1 MGRAVIISAL
11 GWRGAGAVMWLLYC
25 WMLTRILD
33 AGAFGEVLYV
43 LVFSSFI
50 AALISAGWGQIVLRD
65 GARFMQAGQTG
76 QMTALIADAVRGGG
90 RRIAIM
96 VVGLGVAYLA
106 GILPTPIGTG
116 WMAIITCATAAILA
130 LILIYSAA
138 HRACGHMA
146 RALAGQGVMRAA
158 LPLFLSLILA
168 LIQPVSTMSALL
180 IHLISLCF
188 ILVWLLRG
196 LPRDQAT
203 GNLAKPNRKSL
214 RDLSLGQAG
223 FTLLMHMDVLV
234 LGWAVGPAEAGI
246 YLIVRRISG
255 LLGLV
260 FDALRNAVGPSL
272 SVAFHQQSI
281 SETAAQ
287 VNRLFLLVGGAAAA
301 VLTLAANYVLPLF
314 GAGQATAV
322 FYWLLL
328 GGLTPALFGAAGL
341 LMSLGG
347 LERVRL
353 WHIASLLPVS
363 AIVLFWAST
372 FGIADLA
379 MASALLQWML
389 GAGGAIALH
398 AQFGIR
404 PGALSVGQ
412 SR

>member
-1 MGRAVIISAL
+1 MGHAVVISAL

-25 WMLTRILD
+25 WVLTRILD
-33 AGAFGEVLYV
+33 AGALGEVLYV
-43 LVFSSFI
+43 LIFSSFI

-65 GARFMQAGQTG
+65 GARFMQSGQTG
-76 QMTALIADAVRGGG
+76 QMVALVGDAVRGGG
-90 RRIAIM
+90 GRIVIM
-96 VVGLGVAYLA
+96 VVGLGVVYLG
-106 GILPTPIGTG
+106 GILPAAVSTG
-116 WMAIITCATAAILA
+116 WMVAITCATAAILA

-138 HRACGHMA
+138 HRACGHMVK
-146 RALAGQGVMRAA
+146 ALSGQGVMRAV
-158 LPLFLSLILA
+158 LPLFLSLILS
-168 LIQPVSTMSALL
+168 LIQPVSTVSALL

-196 LPRDQAT
+196 LPRDHAT
-203 GNLAKPNRKSL
+203 GNHATPDRQSL
-214 RDLSLGQAG
+214 HDLSLGQAG

-272 SVAFHQQSI
+272 SVAFHQQNALQ
-281 SETAAQ
+281 TAAQ
-287 VNRLFLLVGGAAAA
+287 VNRLFLLVGGTAA
-301 VLTLAANYVLPLF
+301 VALVVSANYVLPLF
-314 GAGQATAV
+314 GAGQATVV

-328 GGLTPALFGAAGL
+328 GGITPALFGAAGL
-341 LMSLGG
+341 LMSMGG
-347 LERVRL
+347 LERLRL

-363 AIVLFWAST
+363 AIVLIWAST
-372 FGIADLA
+372 FGIVYLA
-379 MASALLQWML
+379 MASAMLQWAL

-404 PGALSVGQ
+404 PGALSLGQ

>member
-1 MGRAVIISAL
+1 MGRAVVISAL

-25 WMLTRILD
+25 WVLTRILD
-33 AGAFGEVLYV
+33 AGALGEVLYV
-43 LVFSSFI
+43 LVFSGFL

-65 GARFMQAGQTG
+65 GARYMQAGQTG
-76 QMTALIADAVRGGG
+76 QMTVLVVDAVRGGG
-90 RRIAIM
+90 RRIAFM
-96 VVGLGVAYLA
+96 MAGLSVAYLA
-106 GILPTPIGTG
+106 GILPAPIGTS
-116 WMAIITCATAAILA
+116 WMVIITCAIAAILA

-146 RALAGQGVMRAA
+146 KALAGQGVMRAGV
-158 LPLFLSLILA
+158 PLFLSLILA

-180 IHLISLCF
+180 IHLVSLCF
-188 ILVWLLRG
+188 ILLWLLRG
-196 LPRDQAT
+196 LPHDRAA
-203 GNLAKPNRKSL
+203 GGHIKPNRQSL

-234 LGWAVGPAEAGI
+234 LGWVVGPVEAGI

-272 SVAFHQQSI
+272 SVAFHQQNVL
-281 SETAAQ
+281 ETAAQ
-287 VNRLFLLVGGAAAA
+287 ANRLFLLVGGTAAA
-301 VLTLAANYVLPLF
+301 VLVLAANYVLPLF
-314 GAGQATAV
+314 GAGQATVV

-328 GGLTPALFGAAGL
+328 GGITPALFGAAGL
-341 LMSLGG
+341 LMSMGG
-347 LERVRL
+347 LERLRL
-353 WHIASLLPVS
+353 WHITSLLPVS

-379 MASALLQWML
+379 MASAMLQWAL

-404 PGALSVGQ
+404 PGVLSLGQ

>member
-1 MGRAVIISAL
+1 MGRAVVISAL

-33 AGAFGEVLYV
+33 AGALGEVLYV

-65 GARFMQAGQTG
+65 GARFMQAGQTD
-76 QMTALIADAVRGGG
+76 QMTALVADAVRGGG

-96 VVGLGVAYLA
+96 GIGLGVAYLA
-106 GILPTPIGTG
+106 EILPTPVSTG
-116 WMAIITCATAAILA
+116 RMVVITCATAAILA

-138 HRACGHMA
+138 HRACGHMVK
-146 RALAGQGVMRAA
+146 ALAGQGVVRAV
-158 LPLFLSLILA
+158 LPLFLSLTLT
-168 LIQPVSTMSALL
+168 LTQPVSTISALL
-180 IHLISLCF
+180 IHLVSLCF
-188 ILVWLLRG
+188 ILVWLLRD
-196 LPRDQAT
+196 LPRGHAT
-203 GNLAKPNRKSL
+203 GNLTKPNRKSL

-234 LGWAVGPAEAGI
+234 LGWVVGPAEAGI

-260 FDALRNAVGPSL
+260 FDALRIAVGPSL
-272 SVAFHQQSI
+272 SVAFHRQNVLV
-281 SETAAQ
+281 TAAK
-287 VNRLFLLVGGAAAA
+287 VNRLFLLVGGTAAA
-301 VLTLAANYVLPLF
+301 VLVLAADYVLPLF
-314 GAGQATAV
+314 GAGQATGV

-341 LMSLGG
+341 LMSMGG

-363 AIVLFWAST
+363 AVVLAWAST

-379 MASALLQWML
+379 MASAVLQWML
-389 GAGGAIALH
+389 GAVGAIALH
-398 AQFGIR
+398 MQFGIR
-404 PGALSVGQ
+404 PGALSFGQ

>member
-1 MGRAVIISAL
+1 MGRAVVISAL

-33 AGAFGEVLYV
+33 AGALGEVLYV

-65 GARFMQAGQTG
+65 GARFMQAGQTD
-76 QMTALIADAVRGGG
+76 QMTALVTDAVRGGG

-106 GILPTPIGTG
+106 EILPAPVSTG
-116 WMAIITCATAAILA
+116 RMVVITCVTAAILA

-138 HRACGHMA
+138 HRACGHMVK
-146 RALAGQGVMRAA
+146 ALAGQGVVRAV
-158 LPLFLSLILA
+158 LPLFLSLTLA
-168 LIQPVSTMSALL
+168 LTQPVLPISALL

-196 LPRDQAT
+196 LPRDRTA
-203 GNLAKPNRKSL
+203 GNLAKLNRQSL

-234 LGWAVGPAEAGI
+234 LGWVVGPAEAGI

-272 SVAFHQQSI
+272 SVAFHRQSA

-287 VNRLFLLVGGAAAA
+287 VNRLFLLVGGVAAA
-301 VLTLAANYVLPLF
+301 VLVLAANAVLPLF
-314 GAGQATAV
+314 GAGQATVV

-328 GGLTPALFGAAGL
+328 GGITPALFGAAGL
-341 LMSLGG
+341 LMSMGG

-363 AIVLFWAST
+363 AIVLVWAST
-372 FGIADLA
+372 FGIANLA
-379 MASALLQWML
+379 MASAMLQWAL

-398 AQFGIR
+398 MQFGIR
-404 PGALSVGQ
+404 PGALSFGQ